1 MRRLHGSAARHAGTG
16 AVLTAWQATP
26 SINSGASLRHRSNAS
41 GQRGLKAH
49 PGGGLIGF
57 GISPFTGMRWRPLMA
72 RSGTAPSSILGVG
85 HARTGEQLASFR
97 DLDDAAEI
105 HHADA
110 ARHVADHG
118 EVVADEH
125 VGQAELVLE
134 VAHQVQDLRLHGD
147 VERGGRLVAD
157 DELRVG
163 GERASDR
170 DALTLAAREFVRKF
184 QPVVGMQADKA
195 GGVRRPAPGCRA
207 RPAIRSKARIG
218 SEMMASTRKRGF
230 RLERTLDRNGMGS
243 REERN

>member
-1 MRRLHGSAARHAGTG
+1 MARARHAGTG

-26 SINSGASLRHRSNAS
+26 SISSGASLRQRSNAS
-41 GQRGLKAH
+41 GQRGLKAQ

-57 GISPFTGMRWRPLMA
+57 GISPFTGMRWRPRHCEIGHGA
-72 RSGTAPSSILGVG
+72 EQHLGVG

-134 VAHQVQDLRLHGD
+134 VAHQVQDLRLHGET
-147 VERGGRLVAD
+147 VERGGRLVETVIELPRRRQARERSRCAD
-157 DELRVG
+157 AGRPRI
-163 GERASDR
+163 RAEISACRR
-170 DALTLAAREFVRKF
+170 DAGR
-184 QPVVGMQADKA
+184 QG
-195 GGVRRPAPGCRA
+195 
-207 RPAIRSKARIG
+207 
-218 SEMMASTRKRGF
+218 
-230 RLERTLDRNGMGS
+230 
-243 REERN
+243 